1 MHDFCFFL
9 KTYRNDYK
17 SVVRLID
24 SFQQYNEENIIL
36 YLVCP
41 KQDVYIFQSL
51 IRNNMVLLEEE
62 EIGVEVFEN
71 DTRWSAGYL
80 NQAIYKLAF
89 GELALC
95 KNYMPI
101 DSDAIFI
108 RPFYKKDFLY
118 DKETP
123 YTILIE
129 DNDLHADRYYYAEYW
144 EGRRKLIEKI
154 EDVYD
159 FHPYR
164 LLTCHGF
171 QIFSLRVLKDLKD
184 SFMVPNGYTYKDLIA
199 ISPYEFS
206 WYNLW
211 LQKSQCMP
219 IYMCEPLFKTFH
231 LKQHQIFSV
240 LQGMRIEDWAK
251 AYIGIVVNSNYG
263 VGDGTYQDISCF
275 TNKNAGIPMEIIH
288 NNYTFYNKMKKRTF
302 LELLRK
308 VISYVRKKR
317 FN

>member
-1 MHDFCFFL
+1 MYDFCFFL
-9 KTYRNDYK
+9 KTYRNDYN
-17 SVVRLID
+17 SVVRLVD
-24 SFQQYNEENIIL
+24 SFQKYNEDHIIL

-41 KQDVYIFQSL
+41 KQDVSMFQAL
-51 IRNNMVLLEEE
+51 IKKNMILLEEE
-62 EIGVEVFEN
+62 KIGVEVFKS

-89 GELALC
+89 SELALC

-101 DSDAIFI
+101 DSDAVFI

-118 DKETP
+118 DEDTP

-129 DNDLHADRYYYAEYW
+129 DNDLHADRYYYSEYW
-144 EGRRKLIEKI
+144 EGRRKLINKI
-154 EDVYD
+154 EDTYD

-171 QIFSLRVLKDLKD
+171 QIFSLQVLKNLKEK
-184 SFMVPNGYTYKDLIA
+184 FMIPNGYNYKDLIE

-211 LQKSQCMP
+211 LQKSKCMP
-219 IYMCEPLFKTFH
+219 IYPCEPLFKTFH

-251 AYIGIVVNSNYG
+251 AYIGVVVNSNYG
-263 VGDGTYQDISCF
+263 IGDGTYEDVSCF
-275 TNKNAGIPMEIIH
+275 TYENAGIPMEIIRK
-288 NNYTFYNKMKKRTF
+288 NYKFYKKLMKRTIPQ
-302 LELLRK
+302 LLGK
-308 VISYVRKKR
+308 VMMHVGKR
-317 FN
+317 